1 MMMMMM
7 MMMMTMIMMIIF
19 RMVLEWSPQ
28 DGALYA
34 WGAPLQATTFWY
46 SKFFLFRRQN
56 SLWRLLLPE
65 VGATYKVWDQRWEMQ
80 WVMTFKQIPLVGSDR
95 LTMNWYELMKL
106 IEADVPKKVVDSHIF
121 RSIQKPW
128 FGVFMLGDSTSIFV
142 SKGWMNTAQMNTIFS
157 LHSCRC
163 LGYHV
168 WWLPAQSFPWCESV
182 LQQLEA
188 GNPRLRPPWKFGQ
201 TSTLDPPIF
210 VGFFWCFSFW
220 VVGEPLKLS
229 PLIGG

>member
-1 MMMMMM
+1 
-7 MMMMTMIMMIIF
+7 MIIF

-128 FGVFMLGDSTSIFV
+128 FGVFMLGDSTSIMSARVEWTLLKWTHFFPTQLQV
-142 SKGWMNTAQMNTIFS
+142 SW
-157 LHSCRC
+157 
-163 LGYHV
+163 V
-168 WWLPAQSFPWCESV
+168 
-182 LQQLEA
+182 
-188 GNPRLRPPWKFGQ
+188 PRLVAPSPKLPLVRIG
-201 TSTLDPPIF
+201 TAAA
-210 VGFFWCFSFW
+210 GG
-220 VVGEPLKLS
+220 GEPEAEA
-229 PLIGG
+229 PLEIWTNIDPWSTNFCWVFLMF

>member
-1 MMMMMM
+1 
-7 MMMMTMIMMIIF
+7 MMTMIMMIIF

-128 FGVFMLGDSTSIFV
+128 FGVFMLGDSTSIMSARVEWTLLKWTHFFPTQLPGV
-142 SKGWMNTAQMNTIFS
+142 LGTTFGGSQPKASVGANRYCSSWRRGTRGWGP
-157 LHSCRC
+157 
-163 LGYHV
+163 LGNLDKH
-168 WWLPAQSFPWCESV
+168 
-182 LQQLEA
+182 
-188 GNPRLRPPWKFGQ
+188 RPLIHQF
-201 TSTLDPPIF
+201 LL
-210 VGFFWCFSFW
+210 GFFDVLVF
-220 VVGEPLKLS
+220 G
-229 PLIGG
+229 